1 MYKFN
6 FIDER
11 MLNSMVSIV
20 FVLYEPITVYMAGR
34 LYCAAFSNVHHD
46 PASVPHLPVRPVAAE
61 ADREADVAHVLH
73 RM

>member
-1 MYKFN
+1 MSPLFV
-6 FIDER
+6 
-11 MLNSMVSIV
+11 NSMNPSK
-20 FVLYEPITVYMAGR
+20 YMAGR